1 MELSLWISGKR
12 NAVVAGS
19 RNWLVDFYS
28 PGPPPIVV
36 EFLNKRNKFYE
47 KIVKLLDLQKTKDA
61 RAIMV
66 ATRAS
71 IDQDCINL
79 AMNFGIYL
87 VLNGEEHSLKI
98 ALSGGD
104 LVEVNNSTR
113 TILLKM
119 RNRNLAK
126 ECRNEILDLLSRECL
141 TYKEIA
147 ARLNLRFGE
156 KTVYAQLRSLRSKGN
171 VVTLCRREDGT
182 AIFGLPAVTYPVRD
196 DLSRPSRALYI
207 KNLILGLLKKRDK
220 PITYLEIMSL
230 LGLQRNIVTSALR
243 DLRRRGLVSKTQD
256 GWTLAR

>member
-1 MELSLWISGKR
+1 MDLSLGISGKR

-36 EFLNKRNKFYE
+36 EFLNKRNRFYE

-66 ATRAS
+66 ATRGS
-71 IDQDCINL
+71 IDQDCVNL
-79 AMNFGIYL
+79 AINFGIYL
-87 VLNGEEHSLKI
+87 VLKGEENALKT

-113 TILLKM
+113 TILLSMKS
-119 RNRNLAK
+119 RKLAR
-126 ECRNEILDLLSRECL
+126 ECRDEILELLSRECL

-171 VVTLCRREDGT
+171 IITLCRKEDGT
-182 AIFGLPAVTYPVRD
+182 AIFGLTAVAYPVRD
-196 DLSRPSRALYI
+196 DLSRPSRAIYI
-207 KNLILGLLKKRDK
+207 KNLILGLLKKRGK
-220 PITYLEIMSL
+220 PTTYIEIMSL
-230 LGLQRNIVTSALR
+230 LGLRRNIVTSALR
-243 DLRRRGLVSKTQD
+243 DLRRQGLVSKTPE